1 MALTAAHRPTAYD
14 DPNVLIADEASG
26 GLSTYEDELDVTITM
41 RAGEILVI
49 APLATVDATAL
60 AMALL
65 EAVQEVITGQP
76 PSVQ

>member
-1 MALTAAHRPTAYD
+1 MNLPTAYD
-14 DPNVLIADEASG
+14 DPNVLIADEASV

>member
-1 MALTAAHRPTAYD
+1 MNLPTAYD
-14 DPNVLIADEASG
+14 DPNVLIADEASV
-26 GLSTYEDELDVTITM
+26 GLSTYEAELDVTITM

>member
-1 MALTAAHRPTAYD
+1 MNLPTAYD
-14 DPNVLIADEASG
+14 DANVLIADEASV